1 LTLACQI
8 ESRHKG
14 QKGTKVISGPG
25 ISVIGSGYVGTV
37 VAACMAKIGHEVIG
51 VEINQEKLA
60 MLQGGSSY
68 FYEPELDELLHAGVD
83 NGNLT
88 FTDDYELAMANSE
101 VVFLCVDTPPG
112 EGGHPDITNV
122 TAAAKSIGMAMHSP
136 HVIVTKSTVPVGSGN
151 WLTSTIEN
159 VLGDDVDS
167 DVFSV
172 VSNPEFLRE
181 GSAVRDF
188 LHPERIVLGGTR
200 PEAVDVVADAYKPIL
215 KQTFPGGLSTDHPI
229 LVKTDRSTAE
239 TIKYAANAFL
249 ATKISFI
256 NEIAEICE
264 WVNAD
269 VKEVAR
275 AMGLDSRISS
285 QFLQAGVGWG
295 GSCFGK
301 DVEALAA
308 TARAHGQ
315 EPSLLEAT
323 MAVNVKQRHRVITKL
338 QQHLRPLRGSRI
350 ALLGLAFK
358 PDTDDIR
365 DAPAITIAK
374 ELANRGAIVRA
385 YDPLVKQIPELPDL
399 QTGSDPYAV
408 VQSADALV
416 LITEWD
422 ELRNLDFD
430 EVATKMRGKLVV
442 DGRNVFDPGRVRAA
456 GLTYEGMGTGHETTP
471 RASDAW

>member
-1 LTLACQI
+1 MN
-8 ESRHKG
+8 
-14 QKGTKVISGPG
+14 SGPG

-37 VAACMAKIGHEVIG
+37 VAACMAKVGRKVVG
-51 VEINQEKLA
+51 VEINPEKLSK
-60 MLQGGSSY
+60 LQSGSSY
-68 FYEPELDELLHAGVD
+68 FYEPELDELLRAGIE

-88 FTDDYELAMANSE
+88 FTSDYELAMAESE
-101 VVFLCVDTPPG
+101 VVYLCVDTPPG
-112 EGGHPDITNV
+112 EGGHPDITSV

-159 VLGDDVDS
+159 VLGDDVDPS
-167 DVFSV
+167 VFSV

-188 LHPERIVLGGTR
+188 LHPERIVLGGTED
-200 PEAVDVVADAYKPIL
+200 EAVELVAAAYEPIL
-215 KQTFPGGLSTDHPI
+215 KQSFPGGHTADRPI

-315 EPSLLEAT
+315 DPQILDAA
-323 MAVNVKQRHRVITKL
+323 MAVNQRQRHRIVHKL

-365 DAPAITIAK
+365 DAPAITIAR
-374 ELANRGAIVRA
+374 ELADRGAIVRA

-399 QTGSDPYAV
+399 QTGTDPYAV
-408 VQSADALV
+408 LDRADALV

-422 ELRNLDFD
+422 ELRNLDFNK
-430 EVATKMRGKLVV
+430 VAERMRGKLVV
-442 DGRNVFDPGRVRAA
+442 DGRNVFDPARVRVA
-456 GLTYEGMGTGHETTP
+456 GLTYEGMGTGTDMSV
-471 RASDAW
+471 RSSDAW